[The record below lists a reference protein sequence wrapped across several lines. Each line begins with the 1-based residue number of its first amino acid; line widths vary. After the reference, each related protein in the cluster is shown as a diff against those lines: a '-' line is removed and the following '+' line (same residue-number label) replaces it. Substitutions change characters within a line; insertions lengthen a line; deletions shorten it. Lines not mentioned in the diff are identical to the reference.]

1 MKKSKIQITLFETKN
16 SLSEIYQTSKITFA
30 FVSAPRNGYK
40 QCHQFVKCRDFLQDA
55 IRTMLTGSTAKIYGF
70 EYDKAKNPPIDL
82 RRTRLLVKSSGTK
95 ENVDNVIL
103 KAEKLVHHYENLLG
117 LPLTAVTK
125 HDDLYMFNGSN
136 FWQFSPTMISFYT
149 LLIRLAEYDFTFEL
163 YNDASL
169 QEAFNKLTAS
179 NNNNNEISY
188 LRSIKPFINKILA
201 NKHYIFVK
209 AANYDS
215 IYFKAASISTFH
227 NGSGIVSLCTAT
239 DKNNLYNEAY
249 LRLQNVITDDA
260 DDIVKLPVVLA
271 HKNSGLYSN
280 HYYSSTGIR
289 FCISENSEEGNKT
302 VTNFVTC
309 REQLTSGFG
318 KVLKEDK
325 PNKYS
330 LIMTIEGLANNIIAM
345 MKHKQEVFFAKRV
358 INFIE
363 AKYGIKKTAVS
374 TVCLQQEGS
383 KFKHFGW
390 LFSCSNEWLDSPV
403 MLSLFTLII
412 RVVMKYSTLSEKI
425 YKEVTDEVIDKICKF
440 KKDSGSSYINK
451 DFELLNGYLKH
462 VDIILNNRKSLF
474 FDKSTKK
481 DNYYVSE
488 KKIKE
493 LQKKSIYKSLSCVVG
508 IGALLS
514 KDHVDSGLVA
524 KYKELCNAK

>member
-1 MKKSKIQITLFETKN
+1 
-16 SLSEIYQTSKITFA
+16 
-30 FVSAPRNGYK
+30 
-40 QCHQFVKCRDFLQDA
+40 
-55 IRTMLTGSTAKIYGF
+55 
-70 EYDKAKNPPIDL
+70 
-82 RRTRLLVKSSGTK
+82 
-95 ENVDNVIL
+95 
-103 KAEKLVHHYENLLG
+103 
-117 LPLTAVTK
+117 
-125 HDDLYMFNGSN
+125 
-136 FWQFSPTMISFYT
+136 
-149 LLIRLAEYDFTFEL
+149 
-163 YNDASL
+163 
-169 QEAFNKLTAS
+169 
-179 NNNNNEISY
+179 
-188 LRSIKPFINKILA
+188 
-201 NKHYIFVK
+201 
-209 AANYDS
+209 
-215 IYFKAASISTFH
+215 
-227 NGSGIVSLCTAT
+227 
-239 DKNNLYNEAY
+239 
-249 LRLQNVITDDA
+249 
-260 DDIVKLPVVLA
+260 
-271 HKNSGLYSN
+271 
-280 HYYSSTGIR
+280 
-289 FCISENSEEGNKT
+289 
-302 VTNFVTC
+302 
-309 REQLTSGFG
+309 
-318 KVLKEDK
+318 
-325 PNKYS
+325 
-330 LIMTIEGLANNIIAM
+330 MTIEGLTNNIIAM